1 MGDQPARD
9 GHASKVSTLELFFDL
24 VFVFTIT
31 QLTRVLARDPD
42 GPGLLRATVLLVV
55 IWWMY
60 GGYAWLT
67 NVVAPDRI
75 AQQLLLLG
83 GMAGFFVISLAVPS
97 AFGAGGVAFGVGYL
111 IVVLVHAGLFTRSA
125 VGESSVAI
133 LKVAP
138 LNLAAASM
146 IVAAGI
152 VDGGWGTAL
161 LWGLAVAVILLPSLR
176 APDARFELAPRHF
189 VERHGLVVIVAIGES
204 VVAVGTGASTHPLS
218 AGLLASAVIGLSLS
232 ACLWWSYFGQGEDER
247 ALEAMSAAPAER
259 RPWLALNAYYHW
271 HLAILLGIVAA
282 ASALQRAIG
291 APGDP
296 LSLGRSLSLG
306 GGVAL
311 FLVGGTLY
319 RSVLGLGVSR
329 WRIAAAAL
337 SLTTIPLG
345 TQVSAFTQLGG
356 LLTVLLACLVSER
369 LRVRQDQTAMG

>member
-1 MGDQPARD
+1 
-9 GHASKVSTLELFFDL
+9 
-24 VFVFTIT
+24 
-31 QLTRVLARDPD
+31 
-42 GPGLLRATVLLVV
+42 
-55 IWWMY
+55 
-60 GGYAWLT
+60 
-67 NVVAPDRI
+67 
-75 AQQLLLLG
+75 
-83 GMAGFFVISLAVPS
+83 MAGFFVISLAIPG
-97 AFGAGGVAFGVGYL
+97 AFGPGGLVLGIGYL
-111 IVVLVHAGLFTRSA
+111 LVVLVHAGLFTRSA
-125 VGESSVAI
+125 VGESATAI
-133 LKVAP
+133 LRVAP
-138 LNLAAASM
+138 LNLTAALL
-146 IVAAGI
+146 IIAAG
-152 VDGGWGTAL
+152 VLDGDPARAL
-161 LWGLAVAVILLPSLR
+161 LWGLAVAVILVPSLR
-176 APDARFELAPRHF
+176 VPDARFEIAPSHF
-189 VERHGLVVIVAIGES
+189 VERHGLVVIVALGES
-204 VVAVGTGASTHPLS
+204 VVAVGAGASTRPLS
-218 AGLLASAVIGLSLS
+218 AGLVATAVTGLSLS
-232 ACLWWSYFGQGEDER
+232 AGLWWSYFGEGEDER
-247 ALEAMSAAPAER
+247 ALEAMSAAPADR